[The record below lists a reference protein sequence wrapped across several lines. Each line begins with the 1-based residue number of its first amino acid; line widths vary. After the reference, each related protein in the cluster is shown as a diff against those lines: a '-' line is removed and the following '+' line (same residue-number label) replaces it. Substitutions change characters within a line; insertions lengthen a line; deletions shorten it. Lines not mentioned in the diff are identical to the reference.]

1 MYISVGSLFLGQLSW
16 TKSPNV
22 WTHRMSLVGRASSIA
37 YPTIDAQALDTS
49 SCLSCPSLGL
59 LRWSSALALLS
70 WLMWSRKCI
79 RCTCYILCYIIILN
93 RLILY
98 SDYNDS
104 MWLRSRQE
112 AEVHLG
118 CSLSLCNADPAAWKR
133 FGTAAGTAVAGAEQR
148 WMLATLDV
156 GKSLQNVGRC
166 KMI

>member
-1 MYISVGSLFLGQLSW
+1 MFGHTEWVWWVMHPPLPIQPLS
-16 TKSPNV
+16 
-22 WTHRMSLVGRASSIA
+22 
-37 YPTIDAQALDTS
+37 DAQALDTS

-59 LRWSSALALLS
+59 SRRSSALALLS

-79 RCTCYILCYIIILN
+79 RCTCYILYHHLESPN
-93 RLILY
+93 FVL
-98 SDYNDS
+98 SDDNDS

-156 GKSLQNVGRC
+156 GMSLQNVGRC